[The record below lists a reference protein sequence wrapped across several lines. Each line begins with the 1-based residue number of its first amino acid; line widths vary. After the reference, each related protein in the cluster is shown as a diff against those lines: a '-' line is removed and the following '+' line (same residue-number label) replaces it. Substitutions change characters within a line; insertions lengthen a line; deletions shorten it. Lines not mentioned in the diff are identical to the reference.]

1 MIENKA
7 YFHTVH
13 TKYNNPLRA
22 YIKLIIIFD
31 YNSLGNYMAI
41 GAPFTIDHYD
51 IEFFISLIYFLFLYI
66 LADISFLLFMHIH
79 SKT

>member
-1 MIENKA
+1 MVYVIENKA

-31 YNSLGNYMAI
+31 YNSLGNY
-41 GAPFTIDHYD
+41 FTIDHYD
-51 IEFFISLIYFLFLYI
+51 KEFLY
-66 LADISFLLFMHIH
+66 H
-79 SKT
+79 